1 MLSNPKFSC
10 HLGNFLCFQRNPIRI
25 LLTGKSNKNSIYTRR
40 QRSEVMKWKL
50 ACFKRAHF
58 ERRLC
63 HKRARESFAK
73 WTFQQYVP
81 WEGNFSH
88 YFQIWH
94 PFSELGFPEVKR
106 AYLQGDL
113 VFCSF
118 LWEEEQLLYWISV
131 KENQCC
137 GTDKKLGEED
147 NFGRLTI
154 STTSS
159 NWSASSWCPF
169 FLLTQVFLFFKS
181 NKNEPPPPSI
191 HQQHHPLLR
200 HDEWNNEFR
209 SSLRFM
215 ITPSKVWLSV
225 FVLKKRSNANIFVMT
240 ILFSWSC
247 ITIKKKRKFYCS
259 SWSFGT
265 TCCLRNFVVWCW

>member
-50 ACFKRAHF
+50 ACFKRANF

-73 WTFQQYVP
+73 WTSQQYEP
-81 WEGNFSH
+81 WEGKFNH
-88 YFQIWH
+88 YFQTWH
-94 PFSELGFPEVKR
+94 PFSKLGFHKVKP
-106 AYLQGDL
+106 AYFQWDL

-137 GTDKKLGEED
+137 ETDKKLGEQD
-147 NFGRLTI
+147 NLEKLTI

-159 NWSASSWCPF
+159 NWSASACRL
-169 FLLTQVFLFFKS
+169 FLLLAQVF
-181 NKNEPPPPSI
+181 
-191 HQQHHPLLR
+191 
-200 HDEWNNEFR
+200 
-209 SSLRFM
+209 
-215 ITPSKVWLSV
+215 
-225 FVLKKRSNANIFVMT
+225 
-240 ILFSWSC
+240 
-247 ITIKKKRKFYCS
+247 
-259 SWSFGT
+259 
-265 TCCLRNFVVWCW
+265 